1 MFFSS
6 WSQQVNFALVVYCY
20 PLGNVNFLSAK
31 WFKTKLNMREEQKKA
46 IYFLLSSVLL
56 VGIFWLQI
64 TTPPPFSCHKSV
76 QRSVNWEAVKEFDG
90 PLTVSVP
97 CQNFSLN

>member
-31 WFKTKLNMREEQKKA
+31 WFKTKLNMREEQKGD
-46 IYFLLSSVLL
+46 LLSSQFGFAGRYILA
-56 VGIFWLQI
+56 
-64 TTPPPFSCHKSV
+64 PNHDS
-76 QRSVNWEAVKEFDG
+76 A
-90 PLTVSVP
+90 
-97 CQNFSLN
+97 SLFLPQKCATIG